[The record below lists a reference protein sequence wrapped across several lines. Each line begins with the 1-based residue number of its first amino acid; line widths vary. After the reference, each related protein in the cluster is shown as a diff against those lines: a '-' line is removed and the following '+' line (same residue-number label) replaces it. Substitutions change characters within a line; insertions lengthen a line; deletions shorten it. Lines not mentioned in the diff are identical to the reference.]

1 MEETT
6 KKVFR
11 DNVHMSEAITLH
23 MDRKDELEK
32 ENKKLVSQCAKLRQE
47 LDINQLTGNA
57 YTYKYIS

>member
-23 MDRKDELEK
+23 IDRKEELEK
-32 ENKKLVSQCAKLRQE
+32 ENSKLILQCTKLKQE
-47 LDINQLTGNA
+47 LEINQLTG
-57 YTYKYIS
+57 